1 MDFRLPG
8 NDGFGWAARGLLA
21 ALVLL
26 LSACDLGPDYK
37 RPELDIPPA
46 WRATPASAAQAWPSA
61 EWWRGFKSPELDRLI
76 EDAREGS
83 FDIQAA
89 IARVRQAD
97 AQLAIAGAPLLPTV
111 STSGSAN
118 WERSSVTTRRVN
130 SGLVTGGTS
139 LGQTYVET
147 RSYNF
152 TPSISYELD
161 FWGAT
166 RASREAA
173 YENALFTRFD
183 QQTVALTTVTSV
195 ANTWFAALAQQD
207 RIDVARR
214 NLNDAEQILT
224 AIQARLEA
232 GTASELD
239 VSQQAALVAGI
250 RAQIPGLQ
258 STLEQDL
265 NGLGI
270 LVGQKPESITVRPG
284 TLTTLSLPE
293 IAPGVP
299 SALIARRPDVASAEA
314 QLAQANANVKLARA
328 DFFPQFTLSGQ
339 AGWQSIALGTL
350 FGPGSFFATA
360 AATAAQTIF
369 DNGQKQATLEQN
381 RARYDEL
388 LADYRKAVVQAFTDV
403 ENGMQAYRYATDQ
416 EAAEQNAVATAQ
428 RAADIA
434 RAQVLAGTLDI
445 VTALQAQTTLYTDLD
460 LLAQARLARFQAL
473 LSLYKALGGGWS
485 NADISAPDNSLFHG
499 VL

>member
-1 MDFRLPG
+1 MRL
-8 NDGFGWAARGLLA
+8 ALLSA
-21 ALVLL
+21 VLL
-26 LSACDLGPDYK
+26 LAGCDLGPDYTQ
-37 RPELDIPPA
+37 PELDIPPA
-46 WRATPASAAQAWPSA
+46 WRATPAAAAQAWPGA
-61 EWWRGFKSPELDRLI
+61 EWWRGFNSPELNRLI
-76 EDAREGS
+76 DDARAGS

-89 IARVRQAD
+89 IARVHQAD
-97 AQLAIAGAPLLPTV
+97 AQLAIAGAPLLPAV
-111 STSGSAN
+111 SATGQAN
-118 WERSSVTTRRVN
+118 WDRSSASTRR
-130 SGLVTGGTS
+130 SS
-139 LGQTYVET
+139 LGGLAGSQVRYFET
-147 RSYNF
+147 RTYSL
-152 TPSISYELD
+152 TPAISYELD
-161 FWGAT
+161 FWGKV
-166 RASREAA
+166 RAGREAA

-183 QQTVALTTVTSV
+183 QQTVALTTITSV
-195 ANTWFAALAQQD
+195 ASTWFQALAQQD

-214 NLNDAEQILT
+214 NLDDAEQILA

-265 NGLGI
+265 DGLGV

-293 IAPGVP
+293 IAPGLP
-299 SALIARRPDVASAEA
+299 SDLILRRPDVAAAEA
-314 QLAQANANVKLARA
+314 QLAQANANVKVARA
-328 DFFPQFTLSGQ
+328 DFFPQITLSGQ
-339 AGWQSIALGTL
+339 SGWQSIALGTL
-350 FGPGSFFATA
+350 FGPGSFFASAT
-360 AATAAQTIF
+360 ATAAQAIF
-369 DNGQKQATLEQN
+369 DNGQKQSTLEEN

-388 LADYRKAVVQAFTDV
+388 LAEYRKAVVQAFTDV
-403 ENGMQAYRYATDQ
+403 ENGMQAYHYATEQ

-445 VTALQAQTTLYTDLD
+445 VSALQAQTTLYNDLD
-460 LLAQARLARFQAL
+460 LLAQARLNRFQAL

-485 NADISAPDNSLFHG
+485 NADINAPDNRLFHG

>member
-1 MDFRLPG
+1 MAMQSRLRG
-8 NDGFGWAARGLLA
+8 NDGSWWGVRGLLA
-21 ALVLL
+21 LLVLL
-26 LSACDLGPDYK
+26 LAACDLGPDYK

-61 EWWRGFKSPELDRLI
+61 EWWRGFNSPELNRLI
-76 EDAREGS
+76 DDAREGS

-111 STSGSAN
+111 SATGSAS
-118 WERSSVTTRRVN
+118 WDRSSASTRR
-130 SGLVTGGTS
+130 SS
-139 LGQTYVET
+139 LGGLASTQVRYFET
-147 RSYNF
+147 RTYNL

-195 ANTWFAALAQQD
+195 ASTWFQALAQQD

-214 NLNDAEQILT
+214 NLSDAEQILT
-224 AIQARLEA
+224 AIQARMAA

-270 LVGQKPESITVRPG
+270 LVGEKPESITVRPG
-284 TLTTLSLPE
+284 TLTALSLPAL
-293 IAPGVP
+293 APGLP
-299 SALIARRPDVASAEA
+299 SDLIARRPDVAAAEA

-328 DFFPQFTLSGQ
+328 DFFPQVTLSGQ

-350 FGPGSFFATA
+350 FGPGSFFASA
-360 AATAAQTIF
+360 AANAVQTIF

-388 LADYRKAVVQAFTDV
+388 LADYRKSVVQAFTDV

-445 VTALQAQTTLYTDLD
+445 VSALQAQTTLYNDLD
-460 LLAQARLARFQAL
+460 LLAQARLNRFQAL

-485 NADISAPDNSLFHG
+485 NADISAPDNRIFHG